1 MRNTNAFCRFY
12 LYAVLLTSL
21 GCQHVPQT
29 HKEPIKVLT
38 DAKRREIKEIL
49 IKIYD
54 DDQEY
59 RSQAMLA
66 INQYGIR
73 SERVRDLAKKI
84 NNVDSINIPIVKS
97 IIKKYGWLGSK
108 DIGEK
113 ANSALYLVIQ
123 HAQKEDRAFFLPIM
137 RNAAKNNSA
146 GNKDLASLED
156 RVALDQGGQQIY
168 GTQLGLN
175 EKTKKYY
182 LFPLKDPENVDLRR
196 SRMGMIPIRE
206 YLRQWANGSVT

>member
-1 MRNTNAFCRFY
+1 MRNSNAFSKLY
-12 LYAVLLTSL
+12 IYAVLLTNL
-21 GCQHVPQT
+21 GCRQVPQT
-29 HKEPIKVLT
+29 HKKPIAVLT
-38 DAKRREIKEIL
+38 DAKRRELKGIL

-66 INQYGIR
+66 IKQYGLR

-84 NNVDSINIPIVKS
+84 NNVDSINIPVVKS

-113 ANSALYLVIQ
+113 ANSALYLVMQ
-123 HAQKEDRAFFLPIM
+123 HAAKEDRAFFLPIM
-137 RNAAKNNSA
+137 RNAAKSNSA
-146 GNKDLASLED
+146 SKKDLASLED
-156 RVALDQGGQQIY
+156 RVALDQGGQQVY

-175 EKTKKYY
+175 EKTRKYY

-196 SRMGMIPIRE
+196 SKMGLIPIRE
-206 YLRQWANGSVT
+206 YLRQWQIVYP

>member
-1 MRNTNAFCRFY
+1 MR
-12 LYAVLLTSL
+12 
-21 GCQHVPQT
+21 
-29 HKEPIKVLT
+29 KEPIEVLT
-38 DAKRREIKEIL
+38 DAKRRELKDIL

-108 DIGEK
+108 DIGKK
-113 ANSALYLVIQ
+113 ANSALYLVVQ
-123 HAQKEDRAFFLPIM
+123 HTEKEDRAFFLPIM
-137 RNAAKNNSA
+137 RNAAKSNSA
-146 GNKDLASLED
+146 SKKDLANLED

-168 GTQLGLN
+168 GTQLRLN

-196 SRMGMIPIRE
+196 SKMGMIPIRE
-206 YLRQWANGSVT
+206 YLRQWQIVYPH